1 MKVSR
6 FTLNP
11 NIKNPLN
18 NYRFKPIEDEED
30 NEPIKY
36 PTIDSHQLHFQNM
49 KAALVARINNPYF
62 A

>member
-1 MKVSR
+1 MSR

-11 NIKNPLN
+11 NIKNPFN
-18 NYRFKPIEDEED
+18 TYRIKPIEVEED
-30 NEPIKY
+30 DEPIKY